1 MNKLDLENAE
11 EPETK
16 LSISTGSQEKLDNSR
31 KKNICF
37 YYSNYTK
44 AFDCVSQQ
52 AVENSYREYQTTL
65 PASWEICMQVNKKQ
79 LEPDMEQQT
88 GSKLGKE
95 YIKAVYCHSVYLT
108 YMQSIS
114 CIECQ
119 AGWSTSW
126 NQDFG
131 EKYE

>member
-31 KKNICF
+31 KKNIYF

-65 PASWEICMQVNKKQ
+65 PASCGTCVQIKKQ
-79 LEPDMEQQT
+79 QLERVMKQQT
-88 GSKLGKE
+88 SSKLGKE
-95 YIKAVYCHSVYLT
+95 YIKAVYCHPAYLT
-108 YMQSIS
+108 YMQNIT
-114 CIECQ
+114 CETW
-119 AGWSTSW
+119 AG
-126 NQDFG
+126 
-131 EKYE
+131 